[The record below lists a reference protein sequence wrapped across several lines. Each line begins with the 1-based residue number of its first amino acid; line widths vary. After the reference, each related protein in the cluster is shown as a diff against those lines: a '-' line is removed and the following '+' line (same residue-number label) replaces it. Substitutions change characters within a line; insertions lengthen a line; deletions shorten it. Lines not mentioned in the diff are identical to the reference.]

1 MSGEYPANWR
11 ANLALG
17 AAIVFLMISSA
28 TVGTMHWL
36 AVSAAVL
43 VVAVGLVFHAIVTA
57 VRRAVHV
64 CTRTVV
70 KLWRQHRP

>member
-1 MSGEYPANWR
+1 
-11 ANLALG
+11 
-17 AAIVFLMISSA
+17 
-28 TVGTMHWL
+28 MHWL

-64 CTRTVV
+64 YARTVV
-70 KLWRQHRP
+70 KLWR